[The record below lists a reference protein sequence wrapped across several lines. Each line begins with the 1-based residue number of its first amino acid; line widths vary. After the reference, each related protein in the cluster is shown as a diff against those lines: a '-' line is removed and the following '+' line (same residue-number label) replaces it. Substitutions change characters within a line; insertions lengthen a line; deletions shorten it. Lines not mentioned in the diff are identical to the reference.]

1 MTFQHNEEKNI
12 MTKITRESLMTLE
25 AYHKAR
31 PEMRKQAIEQRRLRT
46 VALGEH
52 LNIIFENEFLMR
64 YQIQEML
71 RVEKVFED
79 EGIQGELDAYNP
91 LVPDGSN
98 FKATMML
105 EYPNEADRKIAL
117 AKLIG
122 VEHKMFV
129 QVEGQPRIYAIAN
142 EDLERSTSA
151 KTSAVHFL
159 RFELPAAAKKSLLA
173 GAQMM
178 VGCEHVEYPMHV
190 ETLPD
195 AALASLV
202 QDLS

>member
-1 MTFQHNEEKNI
+1 MSKLTHAD
-12 MTKITRESLMTLE
+12 LMTLE

-31 PEMRKQAIEQRRLRT
+31 PQIRAQAIEMRKLRT

-52 LNIIFENEFLMR
+52 LTLIFENEFLMK

-71 RVEKVFED
+71 RVEKVFTE
-79 EGIQGELDAYNP
+79 EGMQDELDAYNP
-91 LVPDGSN
+91 LIPDGSN

-117 AKLIG
+117 GKLVNI
-122 VEHKMFV
+122 EHKMFV
-129 QVEGQPRIYAIAN
+129 QVEGQARVYAIAD
-142 EDLERSTSA
+142 EDLERSTEH

-159 RFELPAAAKKSLLA
+159 RFELSIDMKKALQA

-178 VGCEHVEYPMHV
+178 VGCDHPEYPMHIENLPS
-190 ETLPD
+190 ETL
-195 AALASLV
+195 ASFLT
-202 QDLS
+202 DLS

>member
-1 MTFQHNEEKNI
+1 

-52 LNIIFENEFLMR
+52 VNIIFENEFLMR

-71 RVEKVFED
+71 RVEKIFEE
-79 EGIQGELDAYNP
+79 EGIQDELHAYNP

-117 AKLIG
+117 SKLMG

-129 QVEGQPRIYAIAN
+129 EVEGQPRVYAIAN
-142 EDLERSTSA
+142 EDLERSTDT

-159 RFELPAAAKKSLLA
+159 RFELPAAAKKSLQA
-173 GAQMM
+173 GAQLM
-178 VGCEHVEYPMHV
+178 VGCDHPEYPMHV
-190 ETLPD
+190 EALPD
-195 AALASLV
+195 AVLASLV
-202 QDLS
+202 QDLN

>member
-1 MTFQHNEEKNI
+1 

-46 VALGEH
+46 IALGEH

-71 RVEKVFED
+71 RVEKIFEE
-79 EGIQGELDAYNP
+79 EGIQDELHAYNP

-117 AKLIG
+117 GKLMG

-129 QVEGQPRIYAIAN
+129 EVEGQPRVYAIAN
-142 EDLERSTSA
+142 EDLERSTDT

-159 RFELPAAAKKSLLA
+159 RFELPAAAKKSLQA
-173 GAQMM
+173 GAQLM
-178 VGCEHVEYPMHV
+178 VGCDHPEYPMHV
-190 ETLPD
+190 EALPD
-195 AALASLV
+195 AVLASLV
-202 QDLS
+202 QDLN

>member
-1 MTFQHNEEKNI
+1 

-25 AYHKAR
+25 AYHKVR

-71 RVEKVFED
+71 RVEKIFEE
-79 EGIQGELDAYNP
+79 EGIQDELHAYNP

-117 AKLIG
+117 GKLMG

-129 QVEGQPRIYAIAN
+129 EVEGQPRVYAIAN
-142 EDLERSTSA
+142 EDLERSTDT

-159 RFELPAAAKKSLLA
+159 RFELPAAAKKSLQA
-173 GAQMM
+173 GAQLM
-178 VGCEHVEYPMHV
+178 VGCDHPEYPMHV
-190 ETLPD
+190 EALPD
-195 AALASLV
+195 AVLASLV
-202 QDLS
+202 QDLN